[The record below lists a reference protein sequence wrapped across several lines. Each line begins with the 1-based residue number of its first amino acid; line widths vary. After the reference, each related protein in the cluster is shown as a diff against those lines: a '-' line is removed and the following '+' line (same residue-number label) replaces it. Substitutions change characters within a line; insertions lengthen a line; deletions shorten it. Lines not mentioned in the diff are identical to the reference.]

1 MTMIFESLKYGML
14 LLISCLLIM
23 ESEAQIIR
31 QVKPVRISGYSLN
44 VAPLSQVQRD
54 KLKTYVSKIP
64 ESKKRSFDLEVRKIM
79 AKKELSEKERAVAIY
94 KLAEKYATSRVIK
107 KDNTRPTK
115 LDPIIL
121 APEKADNMTKDP
133 NAESGGDK
141 VEDKSDENNS
151 AELNP
156 DPPLTGNLGEAQFTS
171 IKNRLKGR
179 LAYDV
184 PDSMQVNTTSRVELA
199 VSSGQLDETVAV
211 GISNPDNP
219 QFAGIWVGGKMTA
232 ELIDYNG
239 TPSNPNFEI
248 VRVGSFKEQSVE
260 MIDSIPT
267 IWEWKVVPL
276 KAGDHK
282 LQVKVSVITYNE
294 QTQQNDYRT
303 LTPSFTREVTVS
315 AVKGVRKRPSRA
327 AFFGVLGGAVVL
339 AGALVFLILRI
350 RKKKVNASQ
359 SGTLGV
365 AALIEAGELNDAM
378 ELMKT
383 EAIKQGDTESE
394 KEILALDSRLSQLKK
409 EVNSGLIAKPDEM
422 LERNRITV
430 ALIHLQEQLAGKL
443 S

>member
-14 LLISCLLIM
+14 LLISCLLITQ
-23 ESEAQIIR
+23 SEAQVFR

-54 KLKTYVSKIP
+54 RLKSYVSKIP
-64 ESKKRSFDLEVRKIM
+64 EAQKRSFDLEVRKIM
-79 AKKELSEKERAVAIY
+79 LRKELSEKERAVAIY
-94 KLAEKYATSRVIK
+94 KLAEKYATSRVVIK
-107 KDNTRPTK
+107 KNNSSSNPS
-115 LDPIIL
+115 PIIL
-121 APEKADNMTKDP
+121 APDKTQTTTEKYTSGEKAGDTKPDK
-133 NAESGGDK
+133 AGSVESD
-141 VEDKSDENNS
+141 
-151 AELNP
+151 P
-156 DPPLTGNLGEAQFTS
+156 DPSTPGNSDEAQFENVR
-171 IKNRLKGR
+171 NRLKGR

-184 PDSMQVNTTSRVELA
+184 PDSMQVNRTSRVELA
-199 VSSGQLDETVAV
+199 VSSGQLDETVAA

-219 QFAGIWVGGKMTA
+219 QFAAIWVGSKMTA
-232 ELIDYNG
+232 ELIDYDG

-260 MIDSIPT
+260 IADSIPT
-267 IWEWKVVPL
+267 VWEWKVVPL

-282 LQVKVSVITYNE
+282 LQVKVSVINYNE
-294 QTQQNDYRT
+294 QTRQNDYRT

-315 AVKGVRKRPSRA
+315 AVNRPRKRPSRV
-327 AFFGVLGGAVVL
+327 AFLLVLGGAVVL
-339 AGALVFLILRI
+339 AGALVFLILRM
-350 RKKKVNASQ
+350 RKKKSNSSQ
-359 SGTLGV
+359 LGTLGV

-378 ELMKT
+378 ELMKS

-409 EVNSGLIAKPDEM
+409 EVNSGLIAKPDER

>member
-1 MTMIFESLKYGML
+1 MIFESLKYGLL
-14 LLISCLLIM
+14 LLIGCLLISQ
-23 ESEAQIIR
+23 SEAQVRMI
-31 QVKPVRISGYSLN
+31 KPVRISGYSLN

-54 KLKTYVSKIP
+54 KLKSYVSKIP
-64 ESKKRSFDLEVRKIM
+64 ESQKRSFDLEVRKIM
-79 AKKELSEKERAVAIY
+79 SKKELSEKERAVAIY
-94 KLAEKYATSRVIK
+94 KLAEKYATSRVVI
-107 KDNTRPTK
+107 KDNTKPTK

-121 APEKADNMTKDP
+121 APEKADNMTKKP
-133 NAESGGDK
+133 TTETGGDK
-141 VEDKSDENNS
+141 SGRDKSDENNS
-151 AELNP
+151 TELNT
-156 DPPLTGNLGEAQFTS
+156 DPPLTGNLTEAQFTS
-171 IKNRLKGR
+171 FKNRLKGR

-199 VSSGQLDETVAV
+199 VSSGQLDETVAA

-219 QFAGIWVGGKMTA
+219 QFAGILVGGKMTA

-294 QTQQNDYRT
+294 QTRQNDYRT

-315 AVKGVRKRPSRA
+315 AVKGARKRPSRA
-327 AFFGVLGGAVVL
+327 AFFLVLGGAVVL

-365 AALIEAGELNDAM
+365 AALIEAGELNNAM
-378 ELMKT
+378 ELMKA

-409 EVNSGLIAKPDEM
+409 EVNSGLIAKSDEM